1 MRFEIRAMQQGN
13 AVTTLTLE
21 AATEQEAS
29 DLARSQGY
37 AILKVSPVAS
47 LKLRGLTAG
56 EGRSF
61 PLSLFSQ
68 ELLTLLEAGLAV
80 VEAIETLKEKEAKA
94 DRQRVLAQI
103 VAYLYEGQA
112 LSQAMEHFPA
122 IFPPLYIATV
132 RASERT
138 GDLPEALGRYV
149 AYQSQIDIVK
159 KKIVSAAIYPVM
171 LGITGLLVV
180 IFLLGYVVPR
190 FSRIFEDLGHQ
201 VPFMS
206 RMLIKWGNL
215 VSTHGWTMLIAFVGT
230 VAALALWLSRPDA
243 RAWLFMRLTAIPTIG
258 ENFRVYQLARFYRTV
273 GMLLRGGMPIMP
285 SLAMTGDLLREPL
298 RGRLIE
304 AANQVREGMPIS
316 VAMEAHGLT
325 TPVSLRM
332 LRVGERTGRMGEM
345 MERIARFYDDEI
357 ARWVDWFV
365 RLFEPLLMA
374 FIGVIIGG
382 IVVMMYFPI
391 FELAGSIE

>member
-1 MRFEIRAMQQGN
+1 MRFEIRAIQQGN

-21 AATEQEAS
+21 AATAQEAT
-29 DLARSQGY
+29 DMVQSQGY
-37 AILKVSPVAS
+37 AVLKVNPVAS
-47 LKLRGLTAG
+47 MQFTGLTSG

-68 ELLTLLEAGLAV
+68 ELLTLLEAGLTV
-80 VEAIETLKEKEAKA
+80 VEAIETLKEKQAKA

-103 VAYLYEGQA
+103 VAYLYEGQS
-112 LSQAMEHFPA
+112 LSQAMERFPA

-138 GDLPEALGRYV
+138 GDLPEALSRYV
-149 AYQSQIDIVK
+149 AYQSQIDVVK
-159 KKIVSAAIYPVM
+159 KKIVSAAIYPAV
-171 LGITGLLVV
+171 LAGAGVLVV

-206 RMLIKWGNL
+206 RLLIRWGAL
-215 VSTHGWTMLIAFVGT
+215 VSDHGGTLLMVFVGT
-230 VAALALWLSRPDA
+230 VAAFAFWLSRPES
-243 RAWLFMRLTAIPTIG
+243 RAWLFELLTVIPTVG
-258 ENFRVYQLARFYRTV
+258 ENYRVYQLARFYRTV
-273 GMLLRGGMPIMP
+273 GMLLRGGMSIMP
-285 SLAMTGDLLREPL
+285 SLAMTADLLRDPL
-298 RGRLIE
+298 RGQLTA

-357 ARWVDWFV
+357 ARWIDWFV

-374 FIGVIIGG
+374 FIGIIIGG